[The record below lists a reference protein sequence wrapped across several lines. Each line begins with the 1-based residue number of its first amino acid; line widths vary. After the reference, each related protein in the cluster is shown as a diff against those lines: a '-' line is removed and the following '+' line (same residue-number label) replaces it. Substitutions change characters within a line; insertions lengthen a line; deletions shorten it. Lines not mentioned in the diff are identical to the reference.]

1 MAKYL
6 VGIDNGG
13 TVSKAAVFAADGRE
27 LAVAGRK
34 VAILQPRAGWSER
47 DMDELWRDT
56 AAAVR
61 EALAKSGVDPR
72 DVACV
77 SCTGHG
83 NGLYLIDA
91 AGRPVRNGIYSSDGR
106 AADIV
111 ADWKARGVDA
121 AALPKT
127 AQCVWP
133 AQPNALLAWL
143 RAHEPEAL
151 ARAAAVLMAKDF
163 TRFRLTG
170 RVCMEITDMSGTSL
184 MNVVTGAYDDS
195 VLEAF
200 GIAEMKRL
208 LPPLVRSAE
217 VCGAVTAEA
226 AALTGLAAGTPVA
239 GGMFDIDACGLA
251 SGCMDERQFVI
262 VTGTWGNNQYIAR
275 EPLVDKN
282 LFMTSCYSIPGWYLM
297 LEGSPTGAGNLE
309 WFAAAFLEEK
319 KELLKQAGGGAVLA
333 WADAEVAALA
343 PEPDAPLFLPFLCGE
358 NVGYPAKACFL
369 GLDSRHQR
377 TDVMRAVYE
386 GCAFSH
392 NMHLQRLYAFRPRP
406 EVIRLTGGAARSAVW
421 MQMFADI
428 FQVPV
433 EIPDGSELGALG
445 AAVAGAVACGLYAS
459 YEAAIPAMTRVS
471 RRYEPDPV
479 RGKVYAERYGR
490 YCAAIA
496 ALKPFFAK

>member
-13 TVSKAAVFAADGRE
+13 TVSKAAVFTADGRE
-27 LAVAGRK
+27 IAVAGRR
-34 VAILQPRAGWSER
+34 VNILQPHPGWSER
-47 DMDELWRDT
+47 DMNEVWRDT
-56 AAAVR
+56 AEAVR
-61 EALAKSGVDPR
+61 EAVEKSGVDPK
-72 DVACV
+72 DIACV

-91 AGRPVRNGIYSSDGR
+91 DGRPVRNGIYSSDGR
-106 AADIV
+106 AGAVV
-111 ADWKARGVDA
+111 ADWKSRGVDA

-133 AQPNALLAWL
+133 AQPNALLVWL
-143 RAHEPEAL
+143 REHEPEAL
-151 ARAAAVLMAKDF
+151 ERASAVLMAKDY
-163 TRFRLTG
+163 TRFCLTG
-170 RVCMEITDMSGTSL
+170 KVNMEITDMSGTSL
-184 MNVVTGAYDDS
+184 MNVITAAYDDE
-195 VLEAF
+195 VLEIF

-208 LPPLVRSAE
+208 LPPIVGSAE

-226 AALTGLAAGTPVA
+226 AALTGLAEGTPVA

-251 SGCMDERQFVI
+251 SGCMDGRQFVI

-309 WFAAAFLEEK
+309 WFAEAFLGDK
-319 KELLKQAGGGAVLA
+319 KELLKQSGGGSVFA
-333 WADAEVAALA
+333 WADAEVAEV
-343 PEPDAPLFLPFLCGE
+343 EPGLDAPLFLPFLYGE

-369 GLDSRHQR
+369 GLDNRHGR

-433 EIPDGSELGALG
+433 EVPDGSELGALG
-445 AAVAGAVACGLYAS
+445 AAVAGAVACGLYGS
-459 YEAAIPAMTRVS
+459 YEEAIVAMTRVA
-471 RRYEPDPV
+471 RRYEPDAA
-479 RGKVYAERYGR
+479 RAKIYAERYGR
-490 YCAAIA
+490 YCAAVA
-496 ALKPFFAK
+496 ALRPFFE